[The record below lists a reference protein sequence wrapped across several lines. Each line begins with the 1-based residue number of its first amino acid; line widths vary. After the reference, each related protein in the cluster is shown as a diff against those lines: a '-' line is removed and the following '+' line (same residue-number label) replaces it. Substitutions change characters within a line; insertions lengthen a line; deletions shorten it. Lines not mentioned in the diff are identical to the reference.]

1 VFVAH
6 ALVESSRA
14 TLFVAD
20 GKVSTE
26 LRERLERDGVRVAP
40 YADAAAALGSLGQ
53 DTALL
58 LDPRRVTAG
67 MRAAVP
73 QGVRVVEA
81 INPTTFAKSRKLPA
95 EAEHV
100 RATMEQDGAALCEFF
115 AWLEATLA
123 DSGRAPLTE
132 LTIDERITAARA
144 RRPGFVSPSF
154 GTIAGFNA
162 NGAIMHY
169 RATAA
174 SHATID
180 GDGLLLIDSGGQYLG
195 GTTDI
200 TRVVPVGTVSAAQ
213 RRDFTLV
220 LKGMINLSMA
230 RFPRGTKGPM
240 LDALAR
246 APIWAAGIDY
256 GHGTGHG
263 VGYFLN
269 VHEGPQVISPTA
281 LPEPHTAIEPGM
293 ITSNEP
299 GIYRPG
305 HWGIRIENLVL
316 AYSVEQ
322 GEFGEFLGFETLTLC
337 PIDSRCIDVALM
349 RADEIAWLNDYH
361 RTVRSRLLPH
371 VDGAARAWLELRTK
385 EI

>member
-1 VFVAH
+1 
-6 ALVESSRA
+6 
-14 TLFVAD
+14 
-20 GKVSTE
+20 
-26 LRERLERDGVRVAP
+26 
-40 YADAAAALGSLGQ
+40 
-53 DTALL
+53 
-58 LDPRRVTAG
+58 
-67 MRAAVP
+67 
-73 QGVRVVEA
+73 
-81 INPTTFAKSRKLPA
+81 
-95 EAEHV
+95 
-100 RATMEQDGAALCEFF
+100 
-115 AWLEATLA
+115 
-123 DSGRAPLTE
+123 
-132 LTIDERITAARA
+132 
-144 RRPGFVSPSF
+144 VSPSF

-169 RATAA
+169 RATPEA
-174 SHATID
+174 HAVID

-200 TRVVPVGTVSAAQ
+200 TRVVPVGTPSAAQ
-213 RRDFTLV
+213 KRDFTLV
-220 LKGMINLSMA
+220 LKGMIALSMA
-230 RFPRGTKGPM
+230 RFPRGTRGPM

-281 LPEPHTAIEPGM
+281 MPDAHTAIEPGM

-305 HWGIRIENLVL
+305 RWGIRIENLVL
-316 AYSVEQ
+316 ANVVEN

-337 PIDSRCIDVALM
+337 PIDTRCIDITLM
-349 RADEIAWLNDYH
+349 RGDEVAWLNDYH
-361 RTVRSRLLPH
+361 RSVHARLLPH
-371 VDGAARAWLELRTK
+371 VSGAARAWLDLRTK